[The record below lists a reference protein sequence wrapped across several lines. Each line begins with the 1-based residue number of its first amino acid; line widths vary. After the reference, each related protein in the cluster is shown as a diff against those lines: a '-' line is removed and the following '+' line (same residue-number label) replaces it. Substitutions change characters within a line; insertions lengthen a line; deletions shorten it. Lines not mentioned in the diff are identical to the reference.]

1 MGALDP
7 QQKRA
12 AVWIVAG
19 QSMTRLG
26 DALTNPK
33 TVLTWMLSALGAP
46 GALLSMLVPLR
57 EAGSMLPQL
66 FVSDFVKRFRLRKR
80 VFVAGALVQ
89 AAAIAVMGG
98 GALLLPPSAA
108 AWLVLAAVALFAVAR
123 SFCSIS
129 SKDVLGRSVPE
140 GFRGRVGGV
149 SNSISGLLSAAA
161 AVVLIFFRDR
171 EAPVFLAWLVLA
183 ASLLWVMGAGF
194 YSRVAEPAAGTRN
207 GESRDGWLDRL
218 QMVREDRKFRT
229 FVIAR
234 ALLLGTALASPLL
247 VVLAQEAGGRLDS
260 LVGFIVAAGIANG
273 TSSFLWGRLA
283 DRSGEWS
290 MAAGGGVA
298 ILAGLAG
305 MLLALRFPEW
315 GARVWVW
322 PAVFLLFN
330 IGYAGVRMGR
340 KTWVVD
346 AAEGDRRTDYVS
358 ASNTLIAVL
367 ILLTGLV
374 HSPLQAWSPLAS
386 LGLYLVMC
394 VAGIVAALRL
404 RRIR

>member
-12 AVWIVAG
+12 AAWIVAG
-19 QSMTRLG
+19 QSMTKLG

-33 TVLTWMLSALGAP
+33 TVLTWMLSAMGAP
-46 GALLSMLVPLR
+46 GALLSLLVPVR

-66 FVSDFVKRFRLRKR
+66 FVSDFVKRARKRKR

-129 SKDVLGRSVPE
+129 SKDVLGRSVPK
-140 GFRGRVGGV
+140 GFRGRVGGM

-161 AVVLIFFRDR
+161 AVGLILFRDR

-183 ASLLWVMGAGF
+183 ASLLWVLGAAF
-194 YSRVAEPAAGTRN
+194 YSRVGEPGAEPQTG
-207 GESRDGWLDRL
+207 GSSDGWRDRL
-218 QMVREDRKFRT
+218 RLVREDRKFRT

-247 VVLAQEAGGRLDS
+247 VVLGQQAGGRLTS
-260 LVGFIVAAGIANG
+260 LVGFIVAAGIASA

-298 ILAGLAG
+298 TLAGLAA

-315 GARVWVW
+315 GARVWIW

-346 AAEGDRRTDYVS
+346 AVEGDRRTDYVS

-404 RRIR
+404 WRIR